1 MGKTNLTRIVI
12 VVLVLSFIGIIIS
25 NATFIT
31 IEAGQRGVLFR
42 KFSGLD
48 EDENYKPGFHVIA
61 PWNTMFIYNVRKQ
74 ENQQQID
81 ALSSNGLSIQVEV
94 SVRYRPQISQVQILH
109 DQIGKDY
116 ADVIVKPEIRAATR
130 EVIGKYTPEELY
142 STQRDKIQQEII
154 DRTGKALAKNYL
166 ELNKVLIRSIQLP
179 EKIQQAIERKLQE
192 EQESQRYT
200 FRLEKEKKEAERRRI
215 EAEGKSEANKIINQS
230 LSDKVL
236 KEKAIEATLKLAES
250 ENSKVVVI
258 GSGKDGLPVILGGSN

>member
-1 MGKTNLTRIVI
+1 MGKANLTRIVI
-12 VVLVLSFIGIIIS
+12 IVLILSFVGIIIS

-74 ENQQQID
+74 ESEQQID
-81 ALSSNGLSIQVEV
+81 ALSSSGLSIQVEV
-94 SVRYRPQISQVQILH
+94 SVRYRPVETEVQILH

-116 ADVIVKPEIRAATR
+116 AAVIVNPEIRSATR

-142 STQRDKIQQEII
+142 STQRDKIQTEMF
-154 DRTGKALAKNYL
+154 DRTARAFANNYI
-166 ELNKVLIRSIQLP
+166 ELDKVLIRSIQLP
-179 EKIQQAIERKLQE
+179 QKIQQSIERKLQE

-200 FRLEKEKKEAERRRI
+200 FRLQKEKKEAERRRI
-215 EAEGKSEANKIINQS
+215 EAEGKSEANRIISES
-230 LSDKVL
+230 LSREVL
-236 KEKAIEATLKLAES
+236 QEKAIEATLKLAES

-258 GSGKDGLPVILGGSN
+258 GSGKDGLPVILGGAN